1 MSSEPGGG
9 LSLGQHEA
17 SLRQAGMSGR
27 TEPKPEPH
35 PGVAGL
41 AIACMG
47 LVLALV
53 LDRLG
58 VLRSVD
64 RSIGSWV
71 QGFGLDGDLRGLDPW
86 MAWTWAM
93 LMTVGLCQ
101 AVLHVRRAWR
111 RMILIMGALVL
122 TVSWI
127 PILALA
133 AIEPM
138 VSGSLIALLWG
149 GVGSLIYAQRH
160 REPD

>member
-1 MSSEPGGG
+1 MT
-9 LSLGQHEA
+9 
-17 SLRQAGMSGR
+17 GR
-27 TEPKPEPH
+27 TESKTEPP

-41 AIACMG
+41 AIASMG
-47 LVLALV
+47 LMLALV

-64 RSIGSWV
+64 QAFGSWV
-71 QGFGLDGDLRGLDPW
+71 QDFGLDGDLRGLDPR
-86 MAWTWAM
+86 MAWIWAV

-111 RMILIMGALVL
+111 RMILIMGALVS

-138 VSGSLIALLWG
+138 VTGSLIALLWG